1 MINEKKGAKSALFL
15 HSLFKVEYGF
25 KKLFGAQK
33 LEKNKCRTIIESTK
47 NSFVGLKYE

>member
-1 MINEKKGAKSALFL
+1 MKKKGAKSTLFL
-15 HSLFKVEYGF
+15 HFLFKVESGV
-25 KKLFGAQK
+25 KKLFGALK